1 MAECKKTIF
10 INHKYTPG
18 KTTWHMVSNKV
29 FLRIVTK
36 VTEIFNKLMRVSLQI
51 ALIGGLI
58 ITIIAG
64 ITNSLVL

>member
-1 MAECKKTIF
+1 
-10 INHKYTPG
+10 
-18 KTTWHMVSNKV
+18 MVSNKV
-29 FLRIVTK
+29 FLRIITK

-64 ITNSLVL
+64 IANSLVL